1 MTAAKGKAK
10 HKVNSKAKGKGTSDS
25 LGKSVG
31 RDNDKDRDRD
41 KDRGRDKGK
50 AEGKGDGRGK
60 SDRRGGAA
68 GGRGPGTVAELVQAQ
83 WGDHRVGAQCGER
96 VLTHHELA
104 GGAAARAALLGELLP
119 RGAEPHIGVLLDNI
133 LEYPLWLSAA
143 ALAGAAVVGINPT
156 RRGPELM
163 RDIRHTECGLLI
175 TERRYL
181 PLLAGP
187 ERGLGVP
194 SCPLGVP
201 PRALGV
207 PPRPVGVPS
216 RPLGAPSRGLG
227 ILASEQVLIVDDPA
241 YEELLRPYE
250 GVSPADPLSVAG
262 PRGAAPAPGPGTRM
276 LLYFTSGSTGAPKAA
291 LCTQGRLAAAGRS
304 LVDFLGVRRD
314 DVHYLCMPMFHGNAV
329 IAGWAPALAGGAGIA
344 LRRRFSASAFLP
356 DVRRYGATYFT
367 YVGRAVQYLL
377 ATPPAPDDRD
387 HPLRTGFGTE
397 AGAVDVARFA
407 ERFGVRLIEGYGS
420 SEGGAAIQ
428 RTPDTPPGAIGRPA
442 PGDDLAVVDPGTG
455 AELPRARLD
464 AAGRLLNGEEA
475 IGELVNRGRS
485 SFEGYWRNPEAT
497 AERTR
502 GRSTGGRVGAGWYW
516 TGDLFFRDTE
526 GFFHFAGRTDDRL
539 RVDSENLAAAM
550 IENILARYAPATG
563 VAVYAVPDPVAGDQ
577 VMAALALRDGAGFD
591 PEDFAAF
598 LAAQPDLGTKMAP
611 RFVRTVAALPVTAT
625 NKVHRVALRRAGFR
639 CTDPVWWR
647 PMGEGRAGTGHLG
660 PAENLGP
667 AESLGHLGRLERLG
681 HLGYRRFTAEER
693 DALLD
698 VYREHDRLVLLE
710 R

>member
-1 MTAAKGKAK
+1 MTAAKGKA
-10 HKVNSKAKGKGTSDS
+10 NSKDEGK
-25 LGKSVG
+25 
-31 RDNDKDRDRD
+31 
-41 KDRGRDKGK
+41 DKGK
-50 AEGKGDGRGK
+50 VNGTAKGASDGRGDSVGK
-60 SDRRGGAA
+60 RSSSGKAA
-68 GGRGPGTVAELVQAQ
+68 GGCGPGTVAELVQAQ
-83 WGDHRVGAQCGER
+83 WGDQRVGARCGER

-119 RGAEPHIGVLLDNI
+119 RGAEPHIGVLLDNV

-163 RDIRHTECGLLI
+163 RDIGHTDCALLI

-181 PLLAGP
+181 PLLT
-187 ERGLGVP
+187 GLELEP
-194 SCPLGVP
+194 
-201 PRALGV
+201 
-207 PPRPVGVPS
+207 
-216 RPLGAPSRGLG
+216 GLG
-227 ILASEQVLIVDDPA
+227 IGPGHGPGPGPGHGPGPGPGHGLGPDPGPGPDPDPELGPDSSPAPAPRPAPGPGLGMVSSERVLIVDDPA

-250 GVSPADPLSVAG
+250 GVSPRDTLPVAG
-262 PRGAAPAPGPGTRM
+262 RRGAGAAPGPGTLM

-442 PGDDLAVVDPGTG
+442 PGDDLAVVDPETG
-455 AELPRARLD
+455 DELPPARLD
-464 AAGRLLNGEEA
+464 ASGRLLNGEEA

-497 AERTR
+497 ADRTR
-502 GRSTGGRVGAGWYW
+502 GRSTGGQAGAGWYW

-625 NKVHRVALRRAGFR
+625 NKVHRVALRRTGFR
-639 CTDPVWWR
+639 CPEPVWWR
-647 PMGEGRAGTGHLG
+647 PMGEGPMGEGPAGTGPMSHLG
-660 PAENLGP
+660 HPGRP
-667 AESLGHLGRLERLG
+667 GHPG
-681 HLGYRRFTAEER
+681 HLGYRRFTAEDR

-698 VYREHDRLVLLE
+698 VYREHDRMALLE